1 MIRGAITDDTVREG
15 GRIKQSYVNVS
26 KTEISTQL
34 IKRSS
39 LVDKDYFSCAFTVAS
54 APRDE
59 WAVLVYCFGR
69 WVLLSLLGY
78 LTYTAGPNDCY

>member
-1 MIRGAITDDTVREG
+1 MIQGAITDDTVREG

-39 LVDKDYFSCAFTVAS
+39 SLVDKYYFSCAFTVAC

-69 WVLLSLLGY
+69 RELLSL
-78 LTYTAGPNDCY
+78 